1 MADEIKAKPAARLG
15 DPTVRGQLDQ
25 VGGLVLVK
33 VIALYEPELHGCGGH
48 PLLEVESV
56 EAEAK
61 TEKLDDVILTRGV
74 ARLRHERR
82 IATVKVVVVSTR
94 TAALSGLVV
103 GGLVLA
109 VAWLFELP
117 ADRVAVLA
125 PVIVVIAAAV
135 AGLGIFWIR
144 AAADS
149 IRDSKRP
156 RLIVGLAGAV
166 IVLGVVLT
174 LLGIEL
180 PRE

>member
-1 MADEIKAKPAARLG
+1 
-15 DPTVRGQLDQ
+15 
-25 VGGLVLVK
+25 
-33 VIALYEPELHGCGGH
+33 
-48 PLLEVESV
+48 
-56 EAEAK
+56 
-61 TEKLDDVILTRGV
+61 
-74 ARLRHERR
+74 
-82 IATVKVVVVSTR
+82 
-94 TAALSGLVV
+94 LSGLAV

-125 PVIVVIAAAV
+125 PVIVVIAAVV

-149 IRDSKRP
+149 IRESKRP
-156 RLIVGLAGAV
+156 RLIVGLAAGV

>member
-1 MADEIKAKPAARLG
+1 
-15 DPTVRGQLDQ
+15 
-25 VGGLVLVK
+25 
-33 VIALYEPELHGCGGH
+33 
-48 PLLEVESV
+48 
-56 EAEAK
+56 
-61 TEKLDDVILTRGV
+61 
-74 ARLRHERR
+74 
-82 IATVKVVVVSTR
+82 VSTR

-149 IRDSKRP
+149 IRESKRP
-156 RLIVGLAGAV
+156 RLILGLAATV

-174 LLGIEL
+174 VLGIEL